1 MRYFTATAIAHVRKR
16 RRDDEAPR
24 TRRAVD
30 MREREEKAPRN
41 ARGPKSKSTYA
52 VRLEA
57 KRYFAASAA

>member
-41 ARGPKSKSTYA
+41 ARGPK
-52 VRLEA
+52 
-57 KRYFAASAA
+57 